1 MAIKVIEELKKEVET
16 LKTELQEQME
26 ANAEV
31 KELADKIADLDRK
44 TKEVST
50 KEDVNIKDLQKE
62 ATNLM
67 IKSVVLGKPVT
78 EVKGYDKLALTIEKA
93 IKPSDVSNWVAEAFS
108 KELIDLVELELKV
121 EKLFDSIVVPKGVGS
136 LSLPRKTA
144 RTTAFRI
151 QPDTNAIAS
160 VISGDKVTFKPEKLK
175 TLVELTD
182 EADNEAVLSTLYDYI
197 KADIAYSLA
206 KGIEEAI
213 VNGDT
218 TGGLQGGLDQNAV
231 TSAFDGLRKLGDA
244 QKVDNGGGAI
254 TLDNIRLARK
264 NLGVFGVNPSEVVLL
279 VNPNVYYQLV
289 ALDKGFDVIGKAGY
303 KGDLT
308 GQVGFVDGMAV
319 VISETIP
326 TNLDA
331 NGVAGGDLTAAV
343 LFNRKAFLVAKRN
356 EVSAERDRNIYKD
369 VDVLVGRVY
378 RDFKQITTGT
388 PAVTITNI
396 AK

>member
-1 MAIKVIEELKKEVET
+1 MAVKIIEKLQEEIKSLRD
-16 LKTELQEQME
+16 ELQTQIE
-26 ANAEV
+26 ANGEV
-31 KELADKIADLDRK
+31 KELAEKLADLERQ

-50 KEDVNIKDLQKE
+50 SKEINEKE
-62 ATNLM
+62 LRSKATNLM
-67 IKSVVLGKPVT
+67 IKSVVLGEPIDK
-78 EVKGYDKLALTIEKA
+78 VKGYAEFANEVEKA

-121 EKLFDSIVVPKGVGS
+121 EKLFNSITVPKEVGS

-144 RTTAFRI
+144 RTVAYRI
-151 QPDTNAIAS
+151 QPDTDAIAS
-160 VISGDKVTFKPEKLK
+160 VIAGDKVTFKPEKLK

-182 EADNEAVLSTLYDYI
+182 EANNEAVLNTLYDYI

-206 KGIEEAI
+206 KGIEDAI

-218 TGGLQGGLDQNAV
+218 TGTLQGGLDQNAV
-231 TSAFDGLRKLGDA
+231 TSAFDGLRKYGDA

-254 TLDNIRLARK
+254 TIDNIRLARK
-264 NLGVFGVNPSEVVLL
+264 NLGVFGINPDEVVLL

-289 ALDKGFDVIGKAGY
+289 SLDKGFDVMGKAGY

-319 VISETIP
+319 VVTEQIP
-326 TNLDA
+326 VDLDA
-331 NGVAGGDLTAAV
+331 NGVAGGDTTAAV
-343 LFNRKAFLVAKRN
+343 LFNRKSFLVGKRD
-356 EVSAERDRNIYKD
+356 EVTAERDRNIYKD

-378 RDFKQITTGT
+378 RDFKQVSVGT

>member
-1 MAIKVIEELKKEVET
+1 MAIDVIKNLQEEVET
-16 LKTELQEQME
+16 LKSELQAQVE
-26 ANAEV
+26 ANGEV
-31 KELADKIADLDRK
+31 KELAEKFADLERK
-44 TKEVST
+44 SKETATPKQVDE
-50 KEDVNIKDLQKE
+50 KELRSK

-67 IKSVVLGKPVT
+67 IKSVVLGQPLDR
-78 EVKGYDKLALTIEKA
+78 VKGFEAFAGEVEKA
-93 IKPSDVSNWVAEAFS
+93 IKPTDVTNWIAEAFS
-108 KELIDLVELELKV
+108 KELTDLVELELKV
-121 EKLFDSIVVPKGVGS
+121 EKLFPAVTVPKEVGS

-144 RTTAFRI
+144 RTVAYRI
-151 QPDTNAIAS
+151 QPDTDAIAS
-160 VISGDKVTFKPEKLK
+160 VIAGDKVNFKPEKLK

-182 EADNEAVLSTLYDYI
+182 EANNEAVLNTLYDYI

-206 KGIEEAI
+206 KGVEDAI

-218 TGGLQGGLDQNAV
+218 TGGLQGGLDANAV
-231 TSAFDGLRKLGDA
+231 VSAFDGLRKLGDA
-244 QKVDNGGGAI
+244 EKVDNGGTAI

-264 NLGVFGVNPSEVVLL
+264 NLGVFGINPDEVVLL
-279 VNPNVYYQLV
+279 VNPNVYYQLIS
-289 ALDKGFDVIGKAGY
+289 LEKGFEVIGKAGY

-319 VISETIP
+319 VISEQIP
-326 TNLDA
+326 TDLDA
-331 NGVAGGDLTAAV
+331 NGVAGGALTSAV
-343 LFNRKAFLVAKRN
+343 VFNRKSFLVGKRD

-378 RDFKQITTGT
+378 RDFKQLTVGT